1 MRVYGYGSGDR
12 MGEGKSRSLT
22 RAEFEAVMKR
32 ASELALSDPSDGQSM
47 LDEAE
52 VFRIASE
59 VGLPQKHVRRA
70 LVEMRSNE
78 DPASTIDRWFG
89 ARQVRGSRVVGA
101 SKEDLRDKL
110 DEFLVAGNLLERVR
124 QGSDRLLYR
133 PAVDWIS
140 HFARAGASLSR
151 RAHWAASKEIE
162 IHLEELDSRTTI
174 IEIRVDPDVRG
185 SYTVGAAFAGLV
197 LGGGTGFGVVALLG
211 GVLTLPWAAVLT
223 AGGITTSV
231 VATATAWIIGRYAL
245 RAREEVQQELEGVL
259 DRLEQGEDLAPPP
272 ASWRRWV
279 MDQARRFRV
288 EITGSKGDA

>member
-1 MRVYGYGSGDR
+1 
-12 MGEGKSRSLT
+12 MGEEKSRSLT
-22 RAEFEAVMKR
+22 RTEFEAVMKR
-32 ASELALSDPSDGQSM
+32 ASELAISDPYDGQSM

-70 LVEMRSNE
+70 LAEMRSNE
-78 DPASTIDRWFG
+78 NPASTIDRWFG
-89 ARQVRGSRVVGA
+89 ARQVRGSRVVEA

-110 DEFLVAGNLLERVR
+110 DEFLVAGNLLEAVR
-124 QGSDRLLYR
+124 QGSDLLLYR

-151 RAHWAASKEIE
+151 RAHWAAAREIE
-162 IHLEELDSRTTI
+162 IHLEELDSRTTL
-174 IEIRVDPDVRG
+174 IEIRVDPDIRG
-185 SYTVGAAFAGLV
+185 SYTVGAGFAGLV
-197 LGGGTGFGVVALLG
+197 LGGGTGFGVAALLG
-211 GVLTLPWAAVLT
+211 GVFTLPWAVALT
-223 AGGITTSV
+223 AAGISASLIV
-231 VATATAWIIGRYAL
+231 TATAWITGRYSL

-259 DRLEQGEDLAPPP
+259 DRLEQGEDLAPPS

-288 EITGSKGDA
+288 EITGSKGDR